1 MSRNI
6 VIAHTRNAII
16 YYNKYNAYCSS
27 IKREAE
33 ELLKKHNIKYEI
45 VSCSMIPSDGMCI
58 TIDLRDNYIPYVIPV
73 EVFFNNIKTK
83 EDIKLYAI

>member
-16 YYNKYNAYCSS
+16 HYNSYNTYCMS

-33 ELLKKHNIKYEI
+33 ELLRQYNIEYEI
-45 VSCSMIPSDGMCI
+45 VDCSMIGGDGMCI
-58 TIDLRDNYIPYVIPV
+58 TIDLDLNIPYVIPV
-73 EVFFNNIKTK
+73 EVFFNKVKTQ
-83 EDIKLYAI
+83 EDIKIYAI